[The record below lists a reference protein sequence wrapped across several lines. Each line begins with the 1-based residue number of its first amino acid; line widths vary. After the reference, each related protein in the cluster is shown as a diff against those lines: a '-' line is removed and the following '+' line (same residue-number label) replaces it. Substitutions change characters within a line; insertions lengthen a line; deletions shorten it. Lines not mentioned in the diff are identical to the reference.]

1 MTDTTFLE
9 RMLAHKREEVER
21 QRAKISL
28 DKLRQQSEQAPPVRP
43 FAATLRHSDRLG
55 LIAEIKKQSP
65 AKGLLAADFDPL
77 RLARIYTENG
87 ADAISV
93 LTDLRFFGGSLQHL
107 KAIRAAQGTP
117 EQAAQPAPPLLR
129 KDFLVDTYQVWES
142 RAYGADAVL
151 IIVAAVSPN
160 IVAALFEATVEAG
173 MEALVEVHTPDELRI
188 ALDAGATLIGI
199 NNRNLH
205 TFDVDMRTTD
215 RVLAALPIEPTPPAP
230 LPTREGGDESHT
242 TAVEL
247 PSPRRGGVGCHAQRA
262 PGVEVLR
269 PTMVSLSGLSDAQ
282 GLQRLRG
289 LGADAILVG
298 EAIVTAT
305 DPAAKVRELSS
316 AQEPSGL

>member
-1 MTDTTFLE
+1 MADTTFLD

-28 DKLRQQSEQAPPVRP
+28 DKLRRQIEQAPPARP

-87 ADAISV
+87 ANAISV

-107 KAIRAAQGTP
+107 KAIRATQGTA
-117 EQAAQPAPPLLR
+117 EQAGKPAPPLLR

-142 RAYGADAVL
+142 RAYGADALL
-151 IIVAAVSPN
+151 IIVAAVSEAM
-160 IVAALFEATVEAG
+160 VASLLQTTIEAG

-205 TFDVDMRTTD
+205 TFDVDVRTTD
-215 RVLAALPIEPTPPAP
+215 RVLAAL
-230 LPTREGGDESHT
+230 
-242 TAVEL
+242 EL
-247 PSPRRGGVGCHAQRA
+247 PSPARRGVG
-262 PGVEVLR
+262 GEVRR
-269 PTMVSLSGLSDAQ
+269 PTMVSLSGLSDAE

-305 DPAAKVRELSS
+305 DPAAKVRELSG
-316 AQEPSGL
+316 AQEPGGL